1 MVDYEQ
7 VRINAAV
14 NALNGLL
21 TSSFKI
27 FVLEFIFRKEIAKV
41 AVQYADSLVE
51 ELQRTYLQKQ
61 LEKNKKLN
69 YGQE

>member
-27 FVLEFIFRKEIAKV
+27 FVLELIFRKEIAKV
-41 AVQYADSLVE
+41 AVQYADSLVA
-51 ELQRTYLQKQ
+51 ELQRTYIQKR
-61 LEKNKKLN
+61 LEKNKKFS

>member
-51 ELQRTYLQKQ
+51 ELQRTYIQKR
-61 LEKNKKLN
+61 LEKNKKLS